1 MRRSAAS
8 SAPNYELLYCKNLW
22 TTMSGEQTRD
32 QRTQG
37 ETRGGRLGSRQLG
50 GGACHTAAATAA
62 DSGEHLSPGL
72 HLVDYTWGPMA
83 LLQWAIACIRRARG
97 GGAQYN
103 PPRAAETADWHE
115 AAARCAE
122 ADAGAE
128 ARAAHRCSPPQQA
141 AAARCS
147 AHCPVTNL
155 HLLRS
160 GHSTHA
166 GSCTVFTSF
175 TGARLSFT
183 LRAANVLARF
193 QVSLGRCAACLL
205 A

>member
-22 TTMSGEQTRD
+22 TTMSGEQTRE

-103 PPRAAETADWHE
+103 PPRAAETADGMRPPPAAPRPMLAQRPAQHTDAAHRSKPQRP
-115 AAARCAE
+115 AAARTAQLPTCIYYAV
-122 ADAGAE
+122 ATAHTP
-128 ARAAHRCSPPQQA
+128 AAVRY
-141 AAARCS
+141 
-147 AHCPVTNL
+147 
-155 HLLRS
+155 LLRLQGQDS
-160 GHSTHA
+160 ASH
-166 GSCTVFTSF
+166 CE
-175 TGARLSFT
+175 LPM
-183 LRAANVLARF
+183 
-193 QVSLGRCAACLL
+193 C
-205 A
+205 